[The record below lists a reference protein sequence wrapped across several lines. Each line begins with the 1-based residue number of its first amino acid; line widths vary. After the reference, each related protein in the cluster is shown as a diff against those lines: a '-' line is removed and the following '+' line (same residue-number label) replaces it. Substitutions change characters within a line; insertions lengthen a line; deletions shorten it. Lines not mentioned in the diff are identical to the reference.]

1 VKWVAVAGLVGACGG
16 DGERGQ
22 LGNGQLASIA
32 TPTVV
37 SAHANATT
45 LAFGLFGGCELR
57 GTSVSCFGVTQVL
70 GNGDA
75 SDAVPA
81 SPAFSCTE

>member
-1 VKWVAVAGLVGACGG
+1 M
-16 DGERGQ
+16 
-22 LGNGQLASIA
+22 
-32 TPTVV
+32 
-37 SAHANATT
+37 T